1 MRRTIRS
8 GNSARNF
15 AGAGIPFRVCP
26 GTSTWNSITG
36 RTANMLANIASA
48 ARCGYD
54 AGADGFLL
62 TDWGDGGHHQYWP
75 VSWPGIAAAS
85 GWSWNVNAEIET
97 LIPYAVDF
105 AFNPDGDG
113 TLGSCLL
120 EFGRIPEAFSHPGVN
135 CNNFWGGHEP
145 SGVEHQPLSSAAR
158 RRDGRS
164 PAPSG
169 NLSRGAAESRSVR
182 PGRRASSSMN
192 STNARFPGPL
202 SRWSRW
208 PHERAGGSTGP
219 PGTISCAMSS
229 AAIAICGLRAIAPAA
244 CGRAWMFLN
253 AFSCADFRQVLRP
266 REARSNVFGLFR
278 SGIHTAMCGRSAILP
293 ERIGNR
299 EKFCLLPLR
308 FSSEVERAAGTIL
321 LLQRPAPDGDGS
333 GRKSRRLLQREFL
346 PGGKDQPRNSVAVV
360 DTLQRIDERPPA
372 SRRSFRHRR

>member
-266 REARSNVFGLFR
+266 REARSNVFR
-278 SGIHTAMCGRSAILP
+278 IIPVRHPHRHVWPVRDSARAHREPREILSP
-293 ERIGNR
+293 AAAV
-299 EKFCLLPLR
+299 LLG
-308 FSSEVERAAGTIL
+308 SRA
-321 LLQRPAPDGDGS
+321 RRRNNPAPPAPGPGW
-333 GRKSRRLLQREFL
+333 RRFRPEV
-346 PGGKDQPRNSVAVV
+346 PAP
-360 DTLQRIDERPPA
+360 PPA
-372 SRRSFRHRR
+372 